1 MVEAFWQNLYE
12 DKAGEATAALRD
24 LERLAK
30 ERDSTVQALTL
41 RSVDDIAED
50 ITEIKETMYRMDG
63 NLLEVKA
70 EVHEVRNDIQGGF
83 QSVQISMGAGFS
95 EMKRLITH
103 LRPGGDQTD
112 PKPRGK

>member
-1 MVEAFWQNLYE
+1 MAEAFWQNLYK
-12 DKAGEATAALRD
+12 DKSGDATTALSD

-50 ITEIKETMYRMDG
+50 ITEIRETMHRVDG
-63 NLLEVKA
+63 NLLEVKTNL
-70 EVHEVRNDIQGGF
+70 HEVRNDVQGGF
-83 QSVQISMGAGFS
+83 QSVQLSIGSEFS

-103 LRPGGDQTD
+103 LRPGGDQSD
-112 PKPRGK
+112 PKPRG

>member
-1 MVEAFWQNLYE
+1 MS
-12 DKAGEATAALRD
+12 D
-24 LERLAK
+24 LESLAK

-50 ITEIKETMYRMDG
+50 ITEIKEIMYRMDG
-63 NLLEVKA
+63 NVLEMKD
-70 EVHEVRNDIQGGF
+70 EMYEVRSDVQGGF
-83 QSVQISMGAGFS
+83 QSMQVSMEGKFS

-103 LRPGGDQTD
+103 LRPGADPSD